1 MCSFANG
8 CVGSAEDLRI
18 EFYSG
23 QFDGLGVE
31 ASFGQPTGICSEGNT
46 LLWIPLEIKA

>member
-8 CVGSAEDLRI
+8 CAEDLRI

-23 QFDGLGVE
+23 QFDGLRVE

-46 LLWIPLEIKA
+46 LLVIDSGNKS